1 LRVCFR
7 INLSGGMQNVLGRIA
22 ATLVI
27 LCPVIVFSIPE
38 SAIQASSI
46 KSSQTEQVKE
56 YYFESIHILISYLL
70 NKNKITTFC
79 ARENIIN
86 NNSLTKIIQFKMYI
100 FTETTFKFTY
110 IINITRVV

>member
-1 LRVCFR
+1 MFHIIKVDFKFACYYNVHQCHQQEKTILRVCFR

-46 KSSQTEQVKE
+46 KSSQTEQVKK
-56 YYFESIHILISYLL
+56 YYFESI
-70 NKNKITTFC
+70 
-79 ARENIIN
+79 
-86 NNSLTKIIQFKMYI
+86 QFY
-100 FTETTFKFTY
+100 
-110 IINITRVV
+110 

>member
-1 LRVCFR
+1 MFVNIASNKKLFHDFCFR

-46 KSSQTEQVKE
+46 KSSQTEQVNKC
-56 YYFESIHILISYLL
+56 YFESIRIY
-70 NKNKITTFC
+70 T
-79 ARENIIN
+79 
-86 NNSLTKIIQFKMYI
+86 
-100 FTETTFKFTY
+100 
-110 IINITRVV
+110 

>member
-1 LRVCFR
+1 LSIEPFKQLCSFHIIIELNFAYCYNVHQYRQQEITILRVCFR

-46 KSSQTEQVKE
+46 KSSQTEQVKK
-56 YYFESIHILISYLL
+56 YYFESIRINYNNIYLL
-70 NKNKITTFC
+70 N
-79 ARENIIN
+79 
-86 NNSLTKIIQFKMYI
+86 
-100 FTETTFKFTY
+100 
-110 IINITRVV
+110 